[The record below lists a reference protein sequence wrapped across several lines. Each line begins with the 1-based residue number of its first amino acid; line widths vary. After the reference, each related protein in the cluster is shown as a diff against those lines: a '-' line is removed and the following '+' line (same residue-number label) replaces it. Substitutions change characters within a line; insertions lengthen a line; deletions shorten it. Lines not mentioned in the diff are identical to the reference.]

1 MGIVRSLKIGAIS
14 GAAMRAAGPIHNP
27 RQPGNDM
34 DPSFPILK
42 IAVTAVVAGVLGGSA
57 MVVVMRLITRAE
69 WARYD
74 MIVALG
80 SLVTRSK
87 ENAFRTGAII
97 HVFSAVGF
105 ALLYSAI
112 MWRFGLNQMPT
123 APFAGLLFGIVHGM
137 IVSLLLVWIVAE
149 QHPLVEFR
157 EAGLAVG
164 LVHFA
169 GHVAYGATVGL
180 VIGISSAF

>member
-112 MWRFGLNQMPT
+112 MWRFGLNQM
-123 APFAGLLFGIVHGM
+123 
-137 IVSLLLVWIVAE
+137 
-149 QHPLVEFR
+149 
-157 EAGLAVG
+157 
-164 LVHFA
+164 
-169 GHVAYGATVGL
+169 
-180 VIGISSAF
+180 